1 MLDDASILVSGAQA
15 DTDTYTLKFG
25 SVPAGVTGFRLEALP
40 HDSLPG
46 KGAGRAKNGNFMLT
60 EFVVR
65 YRVGGEGEEMPV
77 ALQNAS
83 ESFAQ
88 KGEGKGKEGA
98 RQSAAAA
105 IDGDESPLSGW
116 ATGDETTLANHA
128 VFETRDDL
136 PGSPGQLSVVL
147 VQNRG
152 LGGHTLGHF
161 RLSVTSTPRPVKAL
175 GAGLP
180 RAIRDV
186 LTVAAADRKDSQR
199 AELSAY
205 YRSIAP
211 ALEQDRQALAELEK
225 TRADVVKQIPT
236 TLVTHSV
243 DPRPIRVLVRGN
255 WMDGSGD
262 VVQPGVPAF
271 LPPELPV
278 DRRLT
283 RLDLA
288 NWLVARENPLTARVF
303 VNRLWKLFFGA
314 GLSRK
319 LDDLARRA
327 NGPRTPSCWI
337 GWLWNSWRAAGT
349 SNTSSVRSC
358 SVKRIAK
365 ARTAAICE
373 IAIPTICSLP
383 GRRAI
388 GSTPK
393 RSVTTRWR

>member
-1 MLDDASILVSGAQA
+1 M
-15 DTDTYTLKFG
+15 
-25 SVPAGVTGFRLEALP
+25 
-40 HDSLPG
+40 
-46 KGAGRAKNGNFMLT
+46 
-60 EFVVR
+60 
-65 YRVGGEGEEMPV
+65 
-77 ALQNAS
+77 
-83 ESFAQ
+83 
-88 KGEGKGKEGA
+88 
-98 RQSAAAA
+98 
-105 IDGDESPLSGW
+105 
-116 ATGDETTLANHA
+116 
-128 VFETRDDL
+128 
-136 PGSPGQLSVVL
+136 L

-180 RAIRDV
+180 RNVRDV
-186 LTVAAADRKDSQR
+186 LAIAAADRKDSQR

-236 TLVTHSV
+236 TLVTHAV
-243 DPRPIRVLVRGN
+243 DPRPIRVLARGN

-319 LDDLARRA
+319 LDDLGAQGEWPTHPELLDWLALEFMESSWDVKYVVRSIVLSETYRQSSDGSDLRDRDPYNLLFARQARYRLDA
-327 NGPRTPSCWI
+327 ETVRDNALAVSGLLVERIGGPSVKPYQPAGYWAYLNFPMREWENGRGEDLVPPRT
-337 GWLWNSWRAAGT
+337 LHALAAT
-349 SNTSSVRSC
+349 
-358 SVKRIAK
+358 
-365 ARTAAICE
+365 
-373 IAIPTICSLP
+373 IPASQHAGI
-383 GRRAI
+383 
-388 GSTPK
+388 
-393 RSVTTRWR
+393 